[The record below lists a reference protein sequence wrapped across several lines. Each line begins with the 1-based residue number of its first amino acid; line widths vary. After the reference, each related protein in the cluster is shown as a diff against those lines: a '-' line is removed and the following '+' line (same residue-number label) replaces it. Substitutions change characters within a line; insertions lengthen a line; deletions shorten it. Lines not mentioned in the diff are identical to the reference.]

1 MLKSTLDQCAHSAV
15 MVKSS
20 FFHAQY
26 QRLSIRRGKKRAIVA
41 VVHFMLIAIYHI
53 LQNGEMFRDLGADY
67 YIQFNRERKENALL
81 HKLHQLG

>member
-1 MLKSTLDQCAHSAV
+1 

-41 VVHFMLIAIYHI
+41 VAHSMLIAIYHM
-53 LQNGEMFRDLGADY
+53 LKNGEMFSDRGADY
-67 YIQFNRERKENALL
+67 YNQFNRERKVNALL
-81 HKLHQLG
+81 RKLHLLGWELPATMA